1 MALELQNILDNIDTI
16 SKSIDTNVF
25 IKNARDAVKVG
36 IEAYA
41 VEEDEKAK
49 IYAAFEQQLSAT
61 VITQIINVAKEIPVI
76 QAQEELYRKQIVTEE
91 KKALDLVSTTT
102 VRDEQSEQDLLLKGS
117 QKTLIDK
124 QATTEE
130 KKALELESRTKN
142 IDEDTLI
149 KTEQVKTEKGK
160 TMHIAEQIVSEKYRH
175 RDLRSSTA
183 VKIASMEITKQ
194 QAKFEESRRYIAIES
209 NYQNAHMKKADFKV
223 QQLQAIATD
232 DDIAISTEQ
241 MTDSKNTI
249 DNIPTTKITYNSEVS
264 VTTPTI
270 EDTNIPS
277 VTIT

>member
-61 VITQIINVAKEIPVI
+61 VITQIINIAKEIPVI

-102 VRDEQSEQDLLLKGS
+102 VRDEQSEQDLLLKSS

-130 KKALELESRTKN
+130 KKALDIEQATELRK
-142 IDEDTLI
+142 
-149 KTEQVKTEKGK
+149 
-160 TMHIAEQIVSEKYRH
+160 EQIKIEQKKQKDIDALLEIRYQDAMLKY
-175 RDLRSSTA
+175 
-183 VKIASMEITKQ
+183 Q
-194 QAKFEESRRYIAIES
+194 QAKFEESRRYLGI
-209 NYQNAHMKKADFKV
+209 KANVDNMQIRKAMARVKEMSAFM
-223 QQLQAIATD
+223 IN
-232 DDIAISTEQ
+232 
-241 MTDSKNTI
+241 DSYDVTPDQFSASKTTI
-249 DNIPTTKITYNSEVS
+249 DNISTTKLTYTTEVS
-264 VTTPTI
+264 LKPI
-270 EDTNIPS
+270 KIS
-277 VTIT
+277 SS